1 MKSWGAWLSGALEAN
16 GSQSAMTRRSALD
29 RSTRQPVDLIP
40 LAGTNKRTDRKW
52 DLEHR
57 GYSYYIPAHLREK
70 ARDIRTAV
78 LGLSRM
84 HLAST
89 SNVATALISFSL
101 AHVRQGRLRLEGH
114 PDASRQKMTLQW
126 EEVTDGK
133 PQMIQPRKSTKSAH
147 AATQEIYLNYRWGQA
162 IHEQIKGLAGTVLSK
177 GDVVVAL
184 LEYALAAHKSGRL
197 RLKEETV
204 IVSQK
209 VSAKW

>member
-1 MKSWGAWLSGALEAN
+1 
-16 GSQSAMTRRSALD
+16 MTRRSALD

-57 GYSYYIPAHLREK
+57 GYSYSIPAHLREK

-126 EEVTDGK
+126 EEVADGK
-133 PQMIQPRKSTKSAH
+133 PQTIHQKKTILSDGPQRRV
-147 AATQEIYLNYRWGQA
+147 YLNYRWGQA

-197 RLKEETV
+197 KLKEETV